1 MNKKYFYFLFMFAFL
16 VSCSNKLNVNAD
28 WKDITVVYGLLNQ
41 NDSIHYLR
49 ITKAFLGPGDALQ
62 FARIPDSS
70 NYPNK
75 LDVRLEEWDISGGDS
90 TPKNTY
96 SFDTTR
102 VKKDTG
108 SFIFNYPYQKVYR
121 TIGKLN
127 ENYTYKLFITLPKTG
142 KLVTGRTVLIS
153 RMTIKTPRSGSKA
166 SILPQTSIPLE
177 FLSSINGRRYQLVL
191 RFNYTEYTSKD
202 TAKIAKYVDWQVFN
216 DEVSPDLTGGK
227 DLQPYYLG
235 DGLYSAL
242 KSKIPV
248 DPTVTRHATSIDYIL
263 SVGSDDLNTYMNV
276 TAPSMTIVQER
287 PSYTDITNGIGLF
300 SSIYDNTKEDPR
312 HLTIGPVML
321 DSLRTNHNTFNLGF

>member
-1 MNKKYFYFLFMFAFL
+1 MKKKYFALLFILAL
-16 VSCSNKLNVNAD
+16 LAACSNKLDVNAD

-49 ITKAFLGPGDALQ
+49 ITKAFLGPGDALK
-62 FARIPDSS
+62 FAKIPDSS

-90 TPKNTY
+90 TLKHTY
-96 SFDTTR
+96 SFDTTSTAIN
-102 VKKDTG
+102 KDTG
-108 SFIFNYPYQKVYR
+108 IFYYPYQKVYY
-121 TIGKLN
+121 TPGKFN
-127 ENYTYKLFITLPKTG
+127 ENYTYKLYIILPKTG
-142 KLVTGRTVLIS
+142 KVITGRTVLIG
-153 RMTIKTPRSGSKA
+153 RMTIKTPRSGNKA
-166 SILPQTSIPLE
+166 AILPQTNIPLD
-177 FLSSINGRRYQLVL
+177 FLTSINGRRYQLVL
-191 RFNYTEYTSKD
+191 RFNYTEYTTKD

-216 DEVSPDLTGGK
+216 NVFSPDLTGGK

-248 DPTVTRHATSIDYIL
+248 DPTVTRHATSVDYIL

-276 TAPSMTIVQER
+276 TAPSTTIVQER

-300 SSIYDNTKEDPR
+300 TSIYNNTKEDPR
-312 HLTIGPVML
+312 HLAIGSVML
-321 DSLRTNHNTFNLGF
+321 DSLRANHNTFNLGF